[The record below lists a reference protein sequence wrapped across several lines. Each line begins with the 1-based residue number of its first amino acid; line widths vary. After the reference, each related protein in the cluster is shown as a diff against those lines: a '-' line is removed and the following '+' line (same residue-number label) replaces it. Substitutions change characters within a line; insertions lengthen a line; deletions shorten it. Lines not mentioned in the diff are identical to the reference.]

1 MFRKKMAWFSKS
13 VSGDLRR
20 LWVSEGG
27 LIASWTS
34 AEYLFSADASCPDT
48 RRVFESADYVDDR
61 VAVFHSSCL
70 SACEQRQNME
80 SLTAGHYLLPPACVQ
95 KEVKA
100 AVGCFIWE
108 QEDNHNMLQMGQ
120 CGCENQEPQTSY
132 KALKMENPGKK
143 ILCCNTQHYPTNNKI
158 TGYVSVNDL
167 KRYPGELH
175 DFRPGCSGFSLAKV
189 SMENTIAID
198 TTRKS
203 KLPGTPSV
211 TYNLFSKPK
220 E

>member
-108 QEDNHNMLQMGQ
+108 QEDNHNMLQVTYRSLTFVFFCLHLSFFNLFFFFSFEGNPD
-120 CGCENQEPQTSY
+120 GTSNLFSKKSCE
-132 KALKMENPGKK
+132 
-143 ILCCNTQHYPTNNKI
+143 ILNLFS
-158 TGYVSVNDL
+158 GYVSVNDL

-203 KLPGTPSV
+203 LV
-211 TYNLFSKPK
+211 
-220 E
+220 

>member
-1 MFRKKMAWFSKS
+1 MFRKKKAWFSKS
-13 VSGDLRR
+13 VSEDLRR
-20 LWVSEGG
+20 LWVSGGG

-48 RRVFESADYVDDR
+48 QRVFESADYVDDR

-80 SLTAGHYLLPPACVQ
+80 SLTAGHYVLPPACVQ

-100 AVGCFIWE
+100 AVGGFIWE
-108 QEDNHNMLQMGQ
+108 QEDDHNMLQMEK
-120 CGCENQEPQTSY
+120 CSCENQEPQTSY
-132 KALKMENPGKK
+132 KALRMEKPERK
-143 ILCCNTQHYPTNNKI
+143 LPWCNTQHYPTNNAI

-167 KRYPGELH
+167 KRYPGKLH
-175 DFRPGCSGFSLAKV
+175 DFRPGCSGFSVAKV
-189 SMENTIAID
+189 TMENTIAFD

-203 KLPGTPSV
+203 KLPRTPSV
-211 TYNLFSKPK
+211 TCDLFSKAK